1 MSETKELLEA
11 TVKGL
16 QEKIGQLNMDLKS
29 KQQELE
35 DANKPVISNAVMNVV
50 NDAINEAI
58 ENYNFDNTDQ
68 YELDFSLDYDGR
80 VQAETIN
87 LTDTYE
93 LMEAIVT
100 KVEKQFKV
108 IDSPTDEENA
118 RDDKEAEELA
128 DNSQVNTQTVA
139 EKII

>member
-1 MSETKELLEA
+1 MSETKEMLEA

-16 QEKIGQLNMDLKS
+16 QDKIGQLNMDLKG

-35 DANKPVISNAVMNVV
+35 DAGKPVISSEVMDTI
-50 NDAINEAI
+50 NDAINEAL

-68 YELDFSLDYDGR
+68 YELDFSLDYEGR

-100 KVEKQFKV
+100 KVEKQFK
-108 IDSPTDEENA
+108 IED
-118 RDDKEAEELA
+118 

>member
-1 MSETKELLEA
+1 MDRDNIELIEA

-16 QEKIGQLNMDLKS
+16 QDKIGSLNMELKD
-29 KQQELE
+29 KQKELE
-35 DANKPVISNAVMNVV
+35 DANKPVISGETMNVI
-50 NDAINEAI
+50 NDAINYAV
-58 ENYNFDNTDQ
+58 ENYDFDNKDQ
-68 YELDFSLDYDGR
+68 YEIDFSLDYDSK

-93 LMEAIVT
+93 LVEAIVT
-100 KVEKQFKV
+100 NVEKQFNILQEIK
-108 IDSPTDEENA
+108 D
-118 RDDKEAEELA
+118 